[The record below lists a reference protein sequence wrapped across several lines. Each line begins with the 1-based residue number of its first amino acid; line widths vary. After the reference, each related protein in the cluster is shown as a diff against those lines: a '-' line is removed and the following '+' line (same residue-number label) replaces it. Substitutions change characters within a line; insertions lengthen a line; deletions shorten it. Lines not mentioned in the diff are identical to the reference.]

1 MSRHA
6 TSSALRPITL
16 QSVYDEI
23 ATVRELLERLL
34 LPTTSPRQWLTIAE
48 ATALAGGRT
57 PHYALGVA
65 DRTRLACVLLLAVP
79 SALVKTTKT
88 TRRRRNGALAP
99 KTM

>member
-34 LPTTSPRQWLTIAE
+34 LPTTSPRQW
-48 ATALAGGRT
+48 
-57 PHYALGVA
+57 
-65 DRTRLACVLLLAVP
+65 
-79 SALVKTTKT
+79 
-88 TRRRRNGALAP
+88 
-99 KTM
+99 